1 MLYTS
6 GDASR
11 NRTTVTNR
19 RYQKEVGFA
28 LLLYVVLLV
37 GALLLSADME
47 PGALRT
53 ALLISPM
60 LAFALAVRAI
70 VRLVRDTDEFLRKS
84 MLEQLAIAA
93 AGTAGIT
100 FTYGFL
106 EVAGFPKLSMFVV
119 WPLMGALWVAASV
132 VHWLRSR

>member
-1 MLYTS
+1 MQ
-6 GDASR
+6 A
-11 NRTTVTNR
+11 
-19 RYQKEVGFA
+19 
-28 LLLYVVLLV
+28 
-37 GALLLSADME
+37 
-47 PGALRT
+47 GALRT
-53 ALLISPM
+53 ALLLSPM

-106 EVAGFPKLSMFVV
+106 EMAGFPKLSMFMV

-132 VHWLRSR
+132 AHWLRSR

>member
-1 MLYTS
+1 M
-6 GDASR
+6 
-11 NRTTVTNR
+11 NRTTATRR
-19 RYQKEVGFA
+19 RYQKELGLS
-28 LLLYVVLLV
+28 LLLYMALLV
-37 GALLLSADME
+37 GALVLSQDLA

-53 ALLISPM
+53 ALLLSPM
-60 LAFALAVRAI
+60 LAFGLAVRAI
-70 VRLVRDTDEFLRKS
+70 VRLVRDTDEFLRKT

-93 AGTAGIT
+93 AGTAGLT

-106 EVAGFPKLSMFVV
+106 EVAGFPKLSMFMV

>member
-1 MLYTS
+1 M
-6 GDASR
+6 
-11 NRTTVTNR
+11 NRTLVTRR
-19 RYQKEVGFA
+19 RYQKELAFA
-28 LLLYVVLLV
+28 LLLYMALLV
-37 GALLLSADME
+37 GALVLSTGME
-47 PGALRT
+47 AGALRT
-53 ALLISPM
+53 ALLLSPM

-84 MLEQLAIAA
+84 MLEQLAMAA

-119 WPLMGALWVAASV
+119 WPLMGALWVAASAL
-132 VHWLRSR
+132 HWLRSR

>member
-1 MLYTS
+1 M
-6 GDASR
+6 
-11 NRTTVTNR
+11 NRTLATNR
-19 RYQKEVGFA
+19 RYQKELGGA
-28 LLLYVVLLV
+28 LLLYMALLV
-37 GALLLSADME
+37 GALVLSDGMQG
-47 PGALRT
+47 GALRT
-53 ALLISPM
+53 VLLLSPM

-84 MLEQLAIAA
+84 MLEQLAVAA

-106 EVAGFPKLSMFVV
+106 ELAGFPKLSMFMV

>member
-1 MLYTS
+1 
-6 GDASR
+6 
-11 NRTTVTNR
+11 
-19 RYQKEVGFA
+19 
-28 LLLYVVLLV
+28 
-37 GALLLSADME
+37 
-47 PGALRT
+47 
-53 ALLISPM
+53 M

-106 EVAGFPKLSMFVV
+106 EMAGFSQLSMFIV
-119 WPLMGALWVAASV
+119 WPLMGALWVGASV
-132 VHWLRSR
+132 APTAPPPKGPRSEEHTSELQSQANIVC

>member
-1 MLYTS
+1 M
-6 GDASR
+6 
-11 NRTTVTNR
+11 NRTTATNR
-19 RYQKEVGFA
+19 RYQKELGLA
-28 LLLYVVLLV
+28 LLLYAALLV
-37 GALLLSADME
+37 AALVLTRDMA

-53 ALLISPM
+53 ALLVSPM

-70 VRLVRDTDEFLRKS
+70 VRLVRDTDEFLRKTI
-84 MLEQLAIAA
+84 LEQLAIAA

-106 EVAGFPKLSMFVV
+106 EVAGFPKLSMFAV

>member
-1 MLYTS
+1 M
-6 GDASR
+6 
-11 NRTTVTNR
+11 NQTTVTNR
-19 RYQKEVGFA
+19 RYQKELGFA
-28 LLLYVVLLV
+28 LLLYMALLV
-37 GALLLSADME
+37 GALLLSADMQA
-47 PGALRT
+47 GALRT
-53 ALLISPM
+53 ALLLSPM

-84 MLEQLAIAA
+84 MLEQLAVAA

-106 EVAGFPKLSMFVV
+106 ELAGFPKLSMFMV

-132 VHWLRSR
+132 AHWLRSR

>member
-1 MLYTS
+1 M
-6 GDASR
+6 
-11 NRTTVTNR
+11 NRTTATNR
-19 RYQKEVGFA
+19 RYQKELGLA
-28 LLLYVVLLV
+28 LLLYAALLV
-37 GALLLSADME
+37 GALVLTRDMAN
-47 PGALRT
+47 GALRT

-70 VRLVRDTDEFLRKS
+70 VRLVRDTDEFLRKT

-106 EVAGFPKLSMFVV
+106 EVAGFPRLSMFAV

>member
-1 MLYTS
+1 M
-6 GDASR
+6 
-11 NRTTVTNR
+11 NRTLATNR
-19 RYQKEVGFA
+19 RYQKELGFA
-28 LLLYVVLLV
+28 LLLYMALLV
-37 GALLLSADME
+37 GALVLSADME
-47 PGALRT
+47 AGAVRT
-53 ALLISPM
+53 ALLLSPM

-106 EVAGFPKLSMFVV
+106 EIAGFPKLSMFMV
-119 WPLMGALWVAASV
+119 WPLMGLWVAASV
-132 VHWLRSR
+132 VHRLRSR

>member
-1 MLYTS
+1 L
-6 GDASR
+6 
-11 NRTTVTNR
+11 
-19 RYQKEVGFA
+19 GFA

>member
-1 MLYTS
+1 M
-6 GDASR
+6 
-11 NRTTVTNR
+11 NRTMATGR
-19 RYQKEVGFA
+19 RYKKELGFA
-28 LLLYVVLLV
+28 LLLYVALLV
-37 GALLLSADME
+37 GALVLSADME

-53 ALLISPM
+53 VLLLSPM

-132 VHWLRSR
+132 VHWVRSR

>member
-1 MLYTS
+1 M
-6 GDASR
+6 
-11 NRTTVTNR
+11 NQTTVTNR
-19 RYQKEVGFA
+19 RYQKELGFA
-28 LLLYVVLLV
+28 LLLYMALLV
-37 GALLLSADME
+37 GALLLSADMQA
-47 PGALRT
+47 GALRT
-53 ALLISPM
+53 ALLLSPM
-60 LAFALAVRAI
+60 LALALAVRAI

-106 EVAGFPKLSMFVV
+106 EMAGFPKLSMFMV

-132 VHWLRSR
+132 AHWLRSR

>member
-1 MLYTS
+1 M
-6 GDASR
+6 
-11 NRTTVTNR
+11 NQTTVTNR
-19 RYQKEVGFA
+19 RYQKELGFA
-28 LLLYVVLLV
+28 LLLYMALLV
-37 GALLLSADME
+37 GALLLSADMQA
-47 PGALRT
+47 GALRT
-53 ALLISPM
+53 VLLLSPM

-106 EVAGFPKLSMFVV
+106 EMAGFPKLSMFMV

-132 VHWLRSR
+132 AHWLRSR

>member
-1 MLYTS
+1 M
-6 GDASR
+6 
-11 NRTTVTNR
+11 NQTTVTNR
-19 RYQKEVGFA
+19 RYQKELGFA
-28 LLLYVVLLV
+28 LLLYMAPLV
-37 GALLLSADME
+37 GALLLSADMQA
-47 PGALRT
+47 GALRT
-53 ALLISPM
+53 ALRLSPM

-106 EVAGFPKLSMFVV
+106 EMAGFPKLSMFMV

-132 VHWLRSR
+132 AHWLRSR

>member
-1 MLYTS
+1 M
-6 GDASR
+6 
-11 NRTTVTNR
+11 NQTTVTNR
-19 RYQKEVGFA
+19 RYQKELGFA
-28 LLLYVVLLV
+28 LLLYMALLV
-37 GALLLSADME
+37 GALLLSADMQA
-47 PGALRT
+47 GVLRT
-53 ALLISPM
+53 ALLLSPM

-106 EVAGFPKLSMFVV
+106 EMAGFPKLSMFMV

-132 VHWLRSR
+132 AHWLRSR

>member
-1 MLYTS
+1 M
-6 GDASR
+6 
-11 NRTTVTNR
+11 NQTTVTNR
-19 RYQKEVGFA
+19 RYQKELGFA
-28 LLLYVVLLV
+28 LLLYMALLV
-37 GALLLSADME
+37 GALLLSADMQT
-47 PGALRT
+47 GALRT
-53 ALLISPM
+53 VLLLSPM

-106 EVAGFPKLSMFVV
+106 EMAGFPKLSMFMV

>member
-1 MLYTS
+1 M
-6 GDASR
+6 
-11 NRTTVTNR
+11 NQTTVTNR
-19 RYQKEVGFA
+19 RYQKELGFA
-28 LLLYVVLLV
+28 LLLYMALLV
-37 GALLLSADME
+37 GALLLSADMQA
-47 PGALRT
+47 GDLRT
-53 ALLISPM
+53 ALLLSPM

-106 EVAGFPKLSMFVV
+106 EMAGFPKLSMFMV

-132 VHWLRSR
+132 AHWLRSR

>member
-1 MLYTS
+1 M
-6 GDASR
+6 
-11 NRTTVTNR
+11 NQTTVTNR
-19 RYQKEVGFA
+19 RYQKELGFA
-28 LLLYVVLLV
+28 LLLYMALLV
-37 GALLLSADME
+37 GALLLSVDMQA
-47 PGALRT
+47 GVLRT
-53 ALLISPM
+53 ALLLSPM

-106 EVAGFPKLSMFVV
+106 EMAGFPKLSMFMV

-132 VHWLRSR
+132 AHWLRSR

>member
-1 MLYTS
+1 M
-6 GDASR
+6 
-11 NRTTVTNR
+11 NRTLATNR
-19 RYQKEVGFA
+19 RYQKELGGA
-28 LLLYVVLLV
+28 LLLYMALLV
-37 GALLLSADME
+37 GALVLSDGMQ
-47 PGALRT
+47 GGVLRT
-53 ALLISPM
+53 ALLLSPM

-84 MLEQLAIAA
+84 MLEQLAVAA

-106 EVAGFPKLSMFVV
+106 ELAGFPKLSMFMV